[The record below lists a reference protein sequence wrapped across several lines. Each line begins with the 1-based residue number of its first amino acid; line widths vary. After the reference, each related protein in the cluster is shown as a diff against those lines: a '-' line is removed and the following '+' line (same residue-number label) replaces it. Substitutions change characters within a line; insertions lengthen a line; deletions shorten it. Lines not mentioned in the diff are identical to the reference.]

1 MAKGSA
7 HGTQSIDEP
16 QHLPSGVV
24 DTLTRVGV
32 LQLND
37 TPSAPTG
44 GVDGVHLKPAVADE
58 PRHHLLSHFSIPD
71 SSLVLTKPLYL
82 ILTKGQH
89 LDCDHA
95 VAFIG
100 HRA

>member
-7 HGTQSIDEP
+7 HGSQSIDEP
-16 QHLPSGVV
+16 QHPPSGVL

-44 GVDGVHLKPAVADE
+44 GVDGVHPESAVADE

-71 SSLVLTKPLYL
+71 SSLGLTEPL
-82 ILTKGQH
+82 
-89 LDCDHA
+89 
-95 VAFIG
+95 
-100 HRA
+100 

>member
-24 DTLTRVGV
+24 DALIRVGV

-37 TPSAPTG
+37 TPPPPTG
-44 GVDGVHLKPAVADE
+44 SVDGVHPESAVADE

-71 SSLVLTKPLYL
+71 SFIGADRAPLTQ
-82 ILTKGQH
+82 GQH
-89 LDCDHA
+89 SDCDYA
-95 VAFIG
+95 VAFIA

>member
-44 GVDGVHLKPAVADE
+44 GVDGMHLKPAVADE

-71 SSLVLTKPLYL
+71 SSLGLTEPPL
-82 ILTKGQH
+82 TQGQH
-89 LDCDHA
+89 LDCDYA
-95 VAFIG
+95 VALIG